1 MNRQD
6 RRAEAREEGSRE
18 KQIEEMAD
26 LLENAKM
33 DARATIGSMNHG
45 FGIWYASALYTAG
58 CRKQSGWISVEERLP
73 SKSEYLNRHN
83 DGIDTLKRLTIAYM
97 TDTIEYAIGCYDGYK
112 WVNQLGNKKINDV
125 IAWRPF
131 ELYEP
136 PKGGNHE

>member
-1 MNRQD
+1 M
-6 RRAEAREEGSRE
+6 SRE
-18 KQIEEMAD
+18 KQIEEMAKVMCGYYGTGKCYD
-26 LLENAKM
+26 CRYCCDCHVKHEA
-33 DARATIGSMNHG
+33 DR
-45 FGIWYASALYTAG
+45 LYKAG
-58 CRKQSGWISVEERLP
+58 YRKQSGWISVEERLP
-73 SKSEYLNRHN
+73 SESEYLNRHN

-136 PKGGNHE
+136 SKGGCHE